1 MTHQFAFDPANK
13 ILFLRIEKRLTDELA
28 RALYWEVR
36 KLSTATDASAAI
48 YDLSAVTDFA
58 VSPEFIRDLV
68 NRDPAMPDATRR
80 PRCLVAP
87 TMLGLAMSRLCEI
100 VVENRNPLLKIVLS
114 LNEAFAALGLQSPH
128 FVPLDLSKH
137 FCPSSLQRMGSNS
150 AILSRPTERFE
161 FDSANKILLL
171 RMEGRLTDESF
182 AEAHQ
187 VARKHWA
194 GTEARA
200 GIADCS
206 SVTKFALSAKF
217 IRQMA
222 AGEPVMPNATKSP
235 LFIVMPTTV
244 GYGLAR
250 MYQIVGSRTVPL
262 TRVVRTMDEALEA
275 LAVQSPHFEPLE

>member
-1 MTHQFAFDPANK
+1 MTKQFAFDPANK
-13 ILFLRIEKRLTDELA
+13 ILLLRIEKRLTDELA

-58 VSPEFIRDLV
+58 VSPEFIRELV
-68 NRDPAMPDATRR
+68 NRDPAMPDATSR

-100 VVENRNPLLKIVLS
+100 AVGSRNPLLKIVLS
-114 LNEAFAALGLQSPH
+114 LDEAFAALGLQSPH

-137 FCPSSLQRMGSNS
+137 FCPSSLQRMCS
-150 AILSRPTERFE
+150 LSRPTERFE
-161 FDSANKILLL
+161 FDSVNKILLL
-171 RMEGRLTDESF
+171 RVERRLTDESL

-187 VARKHWA
+187 VARKYWA
-194 GTEARA
+194 ATDARA
-200 GIADCS
+200 GIADYS

-217 IRQMA
+217 IRHMA
-222 AGEPVMPNATKSP
+222 AREPAMPDATKSP
-235 LFIVMPTTV
+235 LFLVTPTTT

-250 MYQIVGSRTVPL
+250 MYQIVGGRTVPL
-262 TRVVRTMDEALEA
+262 TRVVRTMDKALEA
-275 LAVQSPHFEPLE
+275 LGVQSPHFEPLE